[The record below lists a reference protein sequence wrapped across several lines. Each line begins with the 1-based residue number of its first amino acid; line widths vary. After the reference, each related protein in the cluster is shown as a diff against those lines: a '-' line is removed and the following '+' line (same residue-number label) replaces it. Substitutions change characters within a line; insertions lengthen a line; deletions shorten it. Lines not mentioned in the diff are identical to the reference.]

1 MRSNE
6 EILNEIHTI
15 KNHSPNTIR
24 RYKHAVQKYCRIN
37 KMTLDELLQEAE
49 HEEDMG
55 IKWKHSKLK
64 RRLINFRQYLVE
76 NFAKNTI
83 NSNFVPIKVIY
94 QYYEID
100 IRKLPKIP
108 NTSFNI
114 QAPIS
119 YKDLPD
125 KEIIRAAVDIASPI
139 MKAIIL
145 FISSSGTARAETL
158 SLTIDDYMEST
169 SEYHNTRDI
178 SEMIDMLNQMKDV
191 VPTFNIQ
198 RKKTKKYYT
207 TFSSPESVIAINH
220 YLLSRPDPLTL
231 ESKLFKISET
241 QFIKNFEKI
250 NDELGLGKVGFF
262 NKFRSH
268 MLRKY
273 HATTLYNDGLAL
285 DKVND
290 LQGKTKNRTDSVY
303 FMTNPEDLKYE
314 YVEHLNSLSIG
325 KEVEKVTIKSKEFK
339 ELEIKNIELQNENKN
354 LKDEFSSI
362 SQRQDDL
369 EKIVLENIG
378 EERLSNL
385 NKLL

>member
-24 RYKHAVQKYCRIN
+24 RYKHAVQKYCRLN
-37 KMTLDELLQEAE
+37 DMTLDQLIHEAE
-49 HEEDMG
+49 QEEDMG
-55 IKWKHSKLK
+55 VKWKHSKLK
-64 RRLINFRQYLVE
+64 RRLITFRQYLVE

-108 NTSFNI
+108 NTSFQI

-125 KEIIRAAVDIASPI
+125 KEIIRAAVDIASPL

-158 SLTIDDYMEST
+158 SLTLPDYMNST
-169 SEYHNTRDI
+169 SEYHNTKDI
-178 SEMIDMLNQMKDV
+178 TQMIDTLNQMKDV
-191 VPTFNIQ
+191 VPTFTIK
-198 RKKTKKYYT
+198 RKKTNKYYT
-207 TFSSPESVIAINH
+207 TFCSPESVAAINH
-220 YLLSRPDPLTL
+220 YLLSRSDPLSL

-303 FMTNPEDLKYE
+303 FMTNPEDLKHD

-339 ELEIKNIELQNENKN
+339 ELEIKNIELENENKN
-354 LKDEFSSI
+354 LKSEVSSI
-362 SQRQDDL
+362 SQRQDNL
-369 EKIVLENIG
+369 EKIVLENID
-378 EERLSNL
+378 ERRLSKL
-385 NKLL
+385 NKIL